1 MLIRIIGEYYKYTV
15 NLKTSM
21 KWISSYKN
29 ITSTLNQEGVTVLLL
44 YLLKNPVLLILLLK
58 TSGLRVLLA
67 GSTQHV
73 KNWIILFLNN
83 LLQRIKR
90 EMEQSIISFYEASIA

>member
-1 MLIRIIGEYYKYTV
+1 
-15 NLKTSM
+15 M
-21 KWISSYKN
+21 KWINSYKN
-29 ITSTLNQEGVTVLLL
+29 IISKLNQEGVTVLLL

>member
-1 MLIRIIGEYYKYTV
+1 
-15 NLKTSM
+15 M

>member
-1 MLIRIIGEYYKYTV
+1 
-15 NLKTSM
+15 M

-29 ITSTLNQEGVTVLLL
+29 IISKLNQEGVTVLLL

>member
-1 MLIRIIGEYYKYTV
+1 
-15 NLKTSM
+15 M

-29 ITSTLNQEGVTVLLL
+29 VTSKLNQEGVTVLLL

-58 TSGLRVLLA
+58 TSGLRVLLES
-67 GSTQHV
+67 STQHV

>member
-1 MLIRIIGEYYKYTV
+1 
-15 NLKTSM
+15 M

-29 ITSTLNQEGVTVLLL
+29 VTSKLNQEGVTVLLL

-67 GSTQHV
+67 SSTQHV